1 MDPDYSGY
9 DSFEIL
15 FRCLISVKLSQGMA
29 SDWDLALFREAQAK
43 ACQAIEDQLK
53 GLPDVKGTKYI
64 EMGRFEIEV
73 RGHKV
78 HIYKECSSV
87 CPLVGIGT
95 PHSHSRW

>member
-1 MDPDYSGY
+1 M
-9 DSFEIL
+9 
-15 FRCLISVKLSQGMA
+15 KLSQGMA

-78 HIYKECSSV
+78 HIFKEYPIV

-95 PHSHSRW
+95 LLPLPLAR